1 MTKDSVA
8 STSAVWLGVALS
20 RHLSLSKAVCK
31 ELCGW
36 YEVNLVYSA
45 DFFIGRSYCWLHC
58 FMYMAIHAI
67 FTTPYTDAA
76 RGLIDV
82 LRQRAS

>member
-20 RHLSLSKAVCK
+20 RHLSLSKAVCE

-36 YEVNLVYSA
+36 YEVNLV
-45 DFFIGRSYCWLHC
+45 
-58 FMYMAIHAI
+58 
-67 FTTPYTDAA
+67 
-76 RGLIDV
+76 
-82 LRQRAS
+82 